1 MGYTPL
7 LYFRKLKF
15 LRLGFLLLQFSL
27 CANVTPV
34 LSHASYKNDSTDIA
48 INDALDDIYD
58 ELYFVDYDRAA
69 IAIAGQI
76 KIAQQLGRWHMV
88 ISALA
93 LKAQCAYN
101 HYLAD
106 KTYEALLTAEAIA
119 EKYKQALDTL
129 DPVMIYRSEINYT
142 RGMHFHE
149 LGDFS
154 RAILSFEG
162 IVENERKYHGLKP
175 SYLQAVHSF
184 IGHSYLQL
192 LMYDKGYL
200 NYEQSSLYL
209 QSVTGQRRGYQ
220 QAMLDLLKG
229 ECREYKAKQLDDAGM
244 MREALMTYK
253 NALTTLLKGKDDI
266 SYQGALTSAYGR
278 IAAAYTAMGN
288 FDSASYALNASLNY
302 HKKNDPL
309 RSQTYITMG
318 DLSARQ
324 DMSDKALAF
333 YDKSITI
340 SERSYEGKHF
350 RKSTPLFKKAALLL
364 AIGRGNDAL
373 YTCQLGLIQ
382 LIPGFDNMTDLA
394 SIPSLQPNDVQCDI
408 KLLLDGLSLKGK
420 IHFSRYDRDGSA
432 GELQTSLACYA
443 KAIDIIREAQKRYPE
458 AEYKQNLAA
467 KEQSL
472 YEDAL
477 EATFASF
484 GETSGDTTRAGMLFR
499 LFESNKS
506 NILRGATRDMHVN
519 RFLGVP
525 SAVLENESYLK
536 GSIASGRAKLYQN
549 PGDTATQQWKKD
561 LYKVSR
567 QYDSLLFKIR
577 KDYPDYYD
585 VKYGNDILPI
595 DKVREALGAGTAL
608 IEYFWGERFLFV
620 FGMSRQKFVIKK
632 IDLDKARIQ
641 KITQLLNIIKQSDL
655 DRADD
660 QMVEFKET
668 SYSVYQDILEPVLIE
683 WTEGDIRSLAIVP
696 DGLLTYLP
704 FDILLTEKSKSEA
717 YNDQPFLLRKYAT
730 RNLFSASTLN
740 TEPIEKKFTA
750 QYVGF
755 APDYKVQAKTDS
767 TQFGMTSF
775 GPLNYNVEEVNYA
788 SGYFGGKIYTGSEA
802 TEDQFRSVSG
812 RAKLMHLSMHG
823 FVNNEDP
830 SFSAMIF
837 SSNDSLKNLGYDHD
851 GLLYLH
857 ELYNLPLVA
866 DLAVLSACETGGGK
880 YARGE
885 GIVSLGKAFRYAG
898 CENIVMSLWK
908 VNDRTTAGLMK
919 IFFQNLSGGLTKDE
933 ALRQAKL
940 AFLNDTKNRHFA
952 HPYYWSGFILSGDAL
967 PMPGEKAPWYVY
979 FTMGSIGLLLITFIF
994 WRIRKGRLVERRYE
1008 I

>member
-1 MGYTPL
+1 M
-7 LYFRKLKF
+7 
-15 LRLGFLLLQFSL
+15 LQFFL
-27 CANVTPV
+27 CANVTCV
-34 LSHASYKNDSTDIA
+34 FSHAAYKNDSTDIA

-69 IAIAGQI
+69 IAIDHQTE
-76 KIAQQLGRWHMV
+76 IAQQTGRWHMV
-88 ISALA
+88 ISALM

-175 SYLQAVHSF
+175 AYLQAVHSF

-200 NYEQSSLYL
+200 NYEQSSVYL

-229 ECREYKAKQLDDAGM
+229 ECREYKAIQLDDASM

-253 NALTTLLKGKDDI
+253 NALAVLLNGKDNI
-266 SYQGALTSAYGR
+266 SYQGALTSAYAR
-278 IAAAYTAMGN
+278 IAAVYTAMGN
-288 FDSASYALNASLNY
+288 VDSASYALNASLNY

-309 RSQTYITMG
+309 RSQTYISMG
-318 DLSARQ
+318 DLYARQ
-324 DMSDKALAF
+324 EMSDKAIAF

-364 AIGRGNDAL
+364 ATGRAQDAL

-382 LIPGFDNMTDLA
+382 LIPGFDNIADLA
-394 SIPSLQPNDVQCDI
+394 SIPSLQSNDVQCDI

-420 IHFSRYDRDGSA
+420 IHFSRYNREGSA
-432 GELQTSLACYA
+432 GELQTSLACYD

-477 EATFASF
+477 DATFASF

-506 NILRGATRDMHVN
+506 NMLRGATRDVHVN

-536 GSIASGRAKLYQN
+536 GSIASGRARLYQN
-549 PGDTATQQWKKD
+549 PGDTATLQWKKD
-561 LYKVSR
+561 LYKVTR

-585 VKYGNDILPI
+585 VKYGNDILPM
-595 DKVREALGAGTAL
+595 DKVREALGAGTTL
-608 IEYFWGERFLFV
+608 IEYFWGDRFLFV
-620 FGMSRQKFVIKK
+620 FGMSRQKFVVKK
-632 IDLDKARIQ
+632 IDLDKTRIQ
-641 KITQLLNIIKQSDL
+641 KVTQLLNIIKRSDL
-655 DRADD
+655 DRADK
-660 QMVEFKET
+660 QMLEFKET
-668 SYSVYQDILEPVLIE
+668 SYSVYKDILEPVLKE
-683 WTEGDIRSLAIVP
+683 WPEGEIRSLAIVP

-704 FDILLTEKSKSEA
+704 FDILLTAQSKAAA

-740 TEPIEKKFTA
+740 AEPIEKKFTA

-755 APDYKVQAKTDS
+755 APDYKARVKNDS

-775 GPLNYNVEEVNYA
+775 GPLNYNVEEVGYA
-788 SGYFGGKIYTGSEA
+788 SGYFGGRIYTGSEA
-802 TEDQFRSVSG
+802 TEGQFRSVSG

-837 SSNDSLKNLGYDHD
+837 TSNDSLKGHGYDHD

-857 ELYNLPLVA
+857 ELYDLPLVA

-908 VNDRTTAGLMK
+908 VNDRTTADLMK
-919 IFFQNLSGGLTKDE
+919 IFFRNLSDGMSKDE

-940 AFLNDTKNRHFA
+940 SFLNDAKNRHFS

-967 PMPGEKAPWYVY
+967 PLLAEKVPLYVY
-979 FTMGSIGLLLITFIF
+979 FIISIVCILLISLIL
-994 WRIRKGRLVERRYE
+994 WRIKKGQARQKAL
-1008 I
+1008 

>member
-1 MGYTPL
+1 
-7 LYFRKLKF
+7 
-15 LRLGFLLLQFSL
+15 
-27 CANVTPV
+27 
-34 LSHASYKNDSTDIA
+34 
-48 INDALDDIYD
+48 
-58 ELYFVDYDRAA
+58 
-69 IAIAGQI
+69 
-76 KIAQQLGRWHMV
+76 
-88 ISALA
+88 
-93 LKAQCAYN
+93 
-101 HYLAD
+101 
-106 KTYEALLTAEAIA
+106 
-119 EKYKQALDTL
+119 
-129 DPVMIYRSEINYT
+129 
-142 RGMHFHE
+142 
-149 LGDFS
+149 
-154 RAILSFEG
+154 
-162 IVENERKYHGLKP
+162 
-175 SYLQAVHSF
+175 
-184 IGHSYLQL
+184 
-192 LMYDKGYL
+192 
-200 NYEQSSLYL
+200 
-209 QSVTGQRRGYQ
+209 
-220 QAMLDLLKG
+220 
-229 ECREYKAKQLDDAGM
+229 
-244 MREALMTYK
+244 
-253 NALTTLLKGKDDI
+253 
-266 SYQGALTSAYGR
+266 
-278 IAAAYTAMGN
+278 
-288 FDSASYALNASLNY
+288 
-302 HKKNDPL
+302 
-309 RSQTYITMG
+309 MG
-318 DLSARQ
+318 DLYARQ
-324 DMSDKALAF
+324 EMSDKALDF
-333 YDKSITI
+333 YEKSIAI

-364 AIGRGNDAL
+364 ATGRAQDAL

-382 LIPGFDNMTDLA
+382 LIPGFDNITDLS
-394 SIPSLQPNDVQCDI
+394 SIPSLQSNDVQCDI

-420 IHFSRYDRDGSA
+420 IHFSRYDHDASS

-443 KAIDIIREAQKRYPE
+443 KAIDVIRETQKRYPE

-477 EATFASF
+477 DATFASF
-484 GETSGDTTRAGMLFR
+484 RETLGDTTRAGMLFR

-506 NILRGATRDMHVN
+506 NMLRGATRDMHVQ

-525 SAVLENESYLK
+525 SVVLENESYLK
-536 GSIASGRAKLYQN
+536 GSIASGRARLYQN
-549 PGDTATQQWKKD
+549 PGDTATQQWKRD

-585 VKYGNDILPI
+585 IKYGNDILPM
-595 DKVREALGAGTAL
+595 DKVRETLGAGTAL

-620 FGMSRQKFVIKK
+620 FGMSRQKFVVKK
-632 IDLDKARIQ
+632 IDLDKNRIQ
-641 KITQLLNIIKQSDL
+641 TITQFLNIVKQGGL
-655 DRADD
+655 GVADKRLS
-660 QMVEFKET
+660 EFKEV
-668 SYSVYQDILEPVLIE
+668 SYTVYKDILEPVLNE
-683 WTEGDIRSLAIVP
+683 WPDGEIKSLAIVP

-704 FDILLTEKSKSEA
+704 FDVLLTAQAKSA
-717 YNDQPFLLRKYAT
+717 VYYDQPFLLRKYAA

-740 TEPIEKKFTA
+740 AVPLEKKFAA

-755 APDYKVQAKTDS
+755 APDYKVARERA
-767 TQFGMTSF
+767 TQSPQSDTTVF
-775 GPLNYNVEEVNYA
+775 GPLNFNVEEVNFA
-788 SGYFGGKIYTGSEA
+788 SGYLGGKIYTGSEA

-837 SSNDSLKNLGYDHD
+837 TSNDSLKALGYDHD

-857 ELYNLPLVA
+857 ELYNLRVAA

-919 IFFQNLSGGLTKDE
+919 IFFQNLSSGMAKDE

-940 AFLNDTKNRHFA
+940 AFLNDPKNRHFA

-967 PMPGEKAPWYVY
+967 PMPGEKAPLNIYL
-979 FTMGSIGLLLITFIF
+979 TMGSVGLLLVILTF
-994 WRIRKGRLVERRYE
+994 WRIRKGRLVERRFE